1 MERDRPEGGAVR
13 DSPAIRLFHE
23 NWFLREAQLPEITLA
38 EKRLIEAAMGPDPG
52 RWDGQP
58 DLSRMTAILAD
69 NPAVLDRMGA
79 HLLTVI
85 VGMRG
90 CGGAVSLLL
99 DRGVPFNID
108 TRSYNVLHEAAWAGS
123 TDTLEA
129 VFTSGAADA
138 TPVSFDKPHTGWP
151 ANISLMYWAAWGGF
165 PQVARLLVDYG
176 VGIHHELPI
185 KGNGER
191 GVTSLHEAVAPGR
204 WGDDDAPRNRGKREV
219 ARLLIEDGAAYD
231 ACAAAGLDD
240 AEQLDKLVAVDPGTA
255 TAVRAYGMTPLHWA
269 SRAGSLESLRWLL
282 DHGAEVDARNDA
294 HRTSIQ
300 LAAECGRAEAVKLL
314 AAAGADLDTQD
325 RKGRT
330 PLHRATYEGHAEA
343 AEALLA
349 AGADTTILNRNG
361 KTAFEI
367 ARKGASYFKKRT

>member
-1 MERDRPEGGAVR
+1 MR

-23 NWFLREAQLPEITLA
+23 NWFLREVQLPDITRA
-38 EKRLIEAAMGPDPG
+38 EARLIEAAMGPDPG
-52 RWDGQP
+52 RWDGRP
-58 DLSRMTAILAD
+58 DQSGMTAILAE
-69 NPAVLDRMGA
+69 NPDVLDRIGA

-90 CGGAVSLLL
+90 CGSAVSLLL

-138 TPVSFDKPHTGWP
+138 TPVSVEKPHTGWP
-151 ANISLMYWAAWGGF
+151 ANLSLMYWAAWGGF
-165 PQVARLLVDYG
+165 PQVARLLIDYG
-176 VGIHHELPI
+176 AGKHHELPI

-191 GVTSLHEAVAPGR
+191 GVTSLHEAVAPGL
-204 WGDDDAPRNRGKREV
+204 WGDDDAPRNQGKREV
-219 ARLLIEDGAAYD
+219 ARMLIEDGAAYD

-240 AEQLDKLVAVDPGTA
+240 TGRLEALVASGPDH
-255 TAVRAYGMTPLHWA
+255 AVSAGHYGMTPLLWA
-269 SRAGSLESLRWLL
+269 SRAGSLECLRWLL
-282 DHGAEVDARNDA
+282 DLGAEVDARNDA

-314 AAAGADLDTQD
+314 AAAGADLDSQD

-349 AGADTTILNRNG
+349 AGANSNMQNKNG

-367 ARKGASYFKKRT
+367 ARKGASYLNR

>member
-1 MERDRPEGGAVR
+1 MR

-58 DLSRMTAILAD
+58 DLARMTAILAG
-69 NPAVLDRMGA
+69 NPDVLDRISA

-90 CGGAVSLLL
+90 CGGAASFLL

-123 TDTLEA
+123 ADTLEA

-138 TPVSFDKPHTGWP
+138 TPVSVDKPHTGWP
-151 ANISLMYWAAWGGF
+151 ANLSLMYWAAWGGF
-165 PQVARLLVDYG
+165 PEVARLLVDYG
-176 VGIHHELPI
+176 VGIHHERPI

-191 GVTSLHEAVAPGR
+191 GVTSLHEAVSPGL
-204 WGDDDAPRNRGKREV
+204 WGDDESPRNQGKREV
-219 ARLLIEDGAAYD
+219 ARMLIEDGAAYD
-231 ACAAAGLDD
+231 ACAAAGLNDTRRLEVLM
-240 AEQLDKLVAVDPGTA
+240 ASDPDSALA
-255 TAVRAYGMTPLHWA
+255 TGPYGMTPLHWA
-269 SRAGSLESLRWLL
+269 SRAGSLECLQWLL

-300 LAAECGRAEAVKLL
+300 LAAERGRAEAVKLL
-314 AAAGADLDTQD
+314 AEAGADLDTQD

-349 AGADTTILNRNG
+349 ACADTTILNRNG